1 MRAISALPQGVQR
14 HLAQHHSMQ
23 WQTPWQTQW
32 KRNGFDNLAVCGRWP
47 AGRVCQHHQ
56 YDGRG
61 RLQSGVAAVDDVRL
75 AAGYCQWQQPRG
87 HFFQSLAGIRSFYRA
102 DRLPTHDVRQILL
115 PTVVGG
121 LVGAVLASVLPN
133 TVLKPALLIS
143 VLAVAALSFFQ
154 PDLLLVPEGAQPRTV
169 AATRGARLLLFLT
182 GMYGGFVQASA
193 GFLLLPLMT
202 GLLHYDL
209 VRANALK
216 ILCTLVFTTVSLLV
230 FMSQGKIWWSVALV
244 LAAGNTIGSVIGVKI
259 SLRLDPKII
268 RWILFGMT
276 IVAAVAALF
285 K

>member
-1 MRAISALPQGVQR
+1 MDLALWQYAAIALLGIVASIINMMAGGGSNLILPLLMMFGVPPDI
-14 HLAQHHSMQ
+14 A
-23 WQTPWQTQW
+23 
-32 KRNGFDNLAVCGRWP
+32 NGSN
-47 AGRVCQHHQ
+47 RV
-56 YDGRG
+56 
-61 RLQSGVAAVDDVRL
+61 GV
-75 AAGYCQWQQPRG
+75 
-87 HFFQSLAGIRSFYRA
+87 FFQSIAGIRSFYRA

-115 PTVVGG
+115 PTVIGG

-143 VLAVAALSFFQ
+143 VLAVAALTFFK

-182 GMYGGFVQASA
+182 GVYGGFVQASA

>member
-1 MRAISALPQGVQR
+1 MAVGLLGVFASIINMMAGGGSNLVLPLLMMFGLPPDIANGSNRVGIFFNRWRASAAFIGQTACPRTMCARFCCQR
-14 HLAQHHSMQ
+14 S
-23 WQTPWQTQW
+23 
-32 KRNGFDNLAVCGRWP
+32 
-47 AGRVCQHHQ
+47 
-56 YDGRG
+56 
-61 RLQSGVAAVDDVRL
+61 S
-75 AAGYCQWQQPRG
+75 
-87 HFFQSLAGIRSFYRA
+87 
-102 DRLPTHDVRQILL
+102 
-115 PTVVGG
+115 GG

-143 VLAVAALSFFQ
+143 VLAVAALTFFK